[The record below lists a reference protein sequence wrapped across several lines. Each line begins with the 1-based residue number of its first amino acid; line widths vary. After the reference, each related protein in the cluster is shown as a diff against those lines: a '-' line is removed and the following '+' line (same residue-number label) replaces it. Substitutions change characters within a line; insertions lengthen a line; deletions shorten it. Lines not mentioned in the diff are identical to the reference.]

1 MLLQPH
7 LKLENSSLN
16 SNVSLLITDNSNAS
30 HNVSRKEKKQ
40 EKVQSAVNFDIF
52 NSWCTVIHNLYNEI
66 RLS

>member
-30 HNVSRKEKKQ
+30 HNVSRKEKKTGKSPVGS
-40 EKVQSAVNFDIF
+40 EF
-52 NSWCTVIHNLYNEI
+52 
-66 RLS
+66 